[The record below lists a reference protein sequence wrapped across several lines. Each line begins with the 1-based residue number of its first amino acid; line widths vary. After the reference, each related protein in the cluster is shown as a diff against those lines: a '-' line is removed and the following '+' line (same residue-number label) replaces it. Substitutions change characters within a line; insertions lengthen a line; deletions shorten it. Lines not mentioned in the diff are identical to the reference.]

1 VEGISRVCHDLRR
14 PLTVIRGAATLL
26 LEAHDQLPAANRA
39 QILGLIDQ
47 SAQAMSDL
55 VDDLTVAA
63 QLESGRLELA
73 SSEVELSDLF
83 SEAAEVIRKS
93 HPGARLSLAVPQEV
107 TVQADREQA
116 VRVLRGLLSTAV
128 RCSPEGA
135 ELEVGIEQPAAGQI
149 RLIVA
154 PPAGVVLPA
163 GDEAFQAFSAAAE
176 NGLALHLSRGL
187 ARRMGG
193 EVAVATRP
201 GGGSAFS
208 FTHNGRV

>member
-1 VEGISRVCHDLRR
+1 VEGISRVSHDLRR

-26 LEAHDQLPAANRA
+26 LEAHDQLPAAKRA

-73 SSEVELSDLF
+73 SADLELDDLVE
-83 SEAAEVIRKS
+83 EAAAAMRGS
-93 HPGARLSLAVPQEV
+93 GPGVRLSVAVPREV
-107 TVQADREQA
+107 TVRADREQA
-116 VRVLRGLLSTAV
+116 VRVLRGLLSTA
-128 RCSPEGA
+128 RQRSPEGS
-135 ELEVGIEQPAAGQI
+135 ELEVRVELPAPGQV

-154 PPAGVVLPA
+154 PAAGVVLPA
-163 GDEAFQAFSAAAE
+163 GEEAFQAFSAAADS
-176 NGLALHLSRGL
+176 GLALHLARGL

-208 FTHNGRV
+208 FTLNRRV

>member
-63 QLESGRLELA
+63 QLESGRLELVT
-73 SSEVELSDLF
+73 SEVEVGDLV
-83 SEAAEVIRKS
+83 SEAAEVIRKR
-93 HPGARLSLAVPQEV
+93 HPNARLSVAVPQEV
-107 TVQADREQA
+107 TVQVDPEQA
-116 VRVLRGLLSTAV
+116 VRVLRGLLSTALQ
-128 RCSPEGA
+128 CSPEGS
-135 ELEVGIEQPAAGQI
+135 ELEVSVEQPAAGQV

-154 PPAGVVLPA
+154 PPAGVVLPT
-163 GDEAFQAFSAAAE
+163 GEEAFKAFSAAADP
-176 NGLALHLSRGL
+176 GLALHLSRGL

-201 GGGSAFS
+201 GGGSVFS
-208 FTHNGRV
+208 FTLNRRV

>member
-1 VEGISRVCHDLRR
+1 VEGISRVSHDLRR

-55 VDDLTVAA
+55 VDDLGVVAR
-63 QLESGRLELA
+63 LESGRLELA
-73 SSEVELSDLF
+73 SADLELADLVE
-83 SEAAEVIRKS
+83 EAAEAMRRS
-93 HPGARLSLAVPQEV
+93 HPGVRLSLAVPREV
-107 TVQADREQA
+107 TVRADREQA
-116 VRVLRGLLSTAV
+116 VRVLRGLLSTAIK
-128 RCSPEGA
+128 RSPECS
-135 ELEVGIEQPAAGQI
+135 ELEVRVELPAPGQV

-154 PPAGVVLPA
+154 PAAGVVLPA
-163 GDEAFQAFSAAAE
+163 GEEAFQAFSAADDS
-176 NGLALHLSRGL
+176 GLALHLSRGL

-201 GGGSAFS
+201 GGGSVFS
-208 FTHNGRV
+208 FTLNRRV